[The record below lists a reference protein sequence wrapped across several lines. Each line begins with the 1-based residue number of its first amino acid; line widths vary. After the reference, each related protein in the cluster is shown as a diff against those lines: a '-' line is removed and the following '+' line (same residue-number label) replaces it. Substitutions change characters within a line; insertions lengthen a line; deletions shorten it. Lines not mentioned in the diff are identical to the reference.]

1 MGYFGIPARPAA
13 KVEFA
18 LVFCALMSIC
28 SGRLEYSLVPG
39 AERSGGVRNR
49 VAEPF
54 RFSAALERLPLENA
68 LDERARS

>member
-1 MGYFGIPARPAA
+1 MGYFSTPARPAA

-18 LVFCALMSIC
+18 LVFCALMGIC
-28 SGRLEYSLVPG
+28 SGRLEHGPVPG
-39 AERSGGVRNR
+39 TERAGGVRNR

-54 RFSAALERLPLENA
+54 RFPAALERLPLENA